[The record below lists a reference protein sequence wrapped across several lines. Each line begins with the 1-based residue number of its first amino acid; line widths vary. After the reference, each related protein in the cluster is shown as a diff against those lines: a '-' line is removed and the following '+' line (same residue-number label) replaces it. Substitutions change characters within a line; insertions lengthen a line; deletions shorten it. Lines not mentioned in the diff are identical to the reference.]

1 LNDNEKRL
9 HLLATDFSDNIVA
22 GLLKIQQ
29 FEDEKASSK
38 GIFNKAN
45 VKDAQKM
52 CADLNDSAL
61 KIQSELLALPQG
73 IGSYKLLYF
82 SFSDSLKL
90 LLEILSEKIYMF
102 DNLDSQT
109 DGKFFSF
116 KDYRKAVRSINK
128 LFKKLSK
135 KLFIFENDFHEVFD
149 FLS

>member
-1 LNDNEKRL
+1 
-9 HLLATDFSDNIVA
+9 
-22 GLLKIQQ
+22 
-29 FEDEKASSK
+29 
-38 GIFNKAN
+38 
-45 VKDAQKM
+45 M